1 MGLDGRKTTK
11 PIPLWKS
18 FSYAIAGLVSALRT
32 ERNIRIHLFA
42 AFIAILLSFLF
53 SISSMEWV
61 CIIIAIGGTI
71 SLELINTAIERVV
84 DLVTQDFHPLAK
96 QAKDIAAAAVF
107 VFSIV
112 SAIIGMFIFL
122 PKIINAFL

>member
-18 FSYAIAGLVSALRT
+18 FSHAIAGLASAVRT

-42 AFIAILLSFLF
+42 AVVAILLSFFF
-53 SISSMEWV
+53 SISSVEWV
-61 CIIIAIGGTI
+61 CIILAIGGTI
-71 SLELINTAIERVV
+71 SMELMNTAMERVV

-112 SAIIGMFIFL
+112 SAIIGLFIFL